1 MSIIHIGRYKE
12 INVLNT
18 IIKVLLC
25 IIVHKYYIFGV
36 MKLGCVGDEVK
47 TYVYPLG

>member
-12 INVLNT
+12 INVINT

-25 IIVHKYYIFGV
+25 IIVHKYIVGV

-47 TYVYPLG
+47 IYVYPLC